1 MKELRI
7 GEEVNPKGYLM
18 REQRGDK
25 NQCDGPVKSVG
36 VCGVETEE
44 VAVTIIL
51 LNFHRSFR

>member
-1 MKELRI
+1 
-7 GEEVNPKGYLM
+7 M